1 MKPSYKK
8 KIQSP
13 FFLTFSKLTTYEAS
27 VQPLQSA
34 NYSMNRACDAWSWS
48 FITGLF
54 RAQKRLSVDLSHIS
68 TQYWD
73 MTLLIFYL
81 NQSAFTN
88 QRINLPF
95 SGQDQKRPLGGM
107 VRRTSSPIWTNPPQI
122 FVGLPPPAIPQACLV
137 CLPTPIKNTGTR
149 RYLPSHY
156 YLLHH
161 H

>member
-13 FFLTFSKLTTYEAS
+13 FFFTFSKLTTYEAS

-81 NQSAFTN
+81 NQSGFTN

-107 VRRTSSPIWTNPPQI
+107 VRRSVRDRAAKKRDKIDI
-122 FVGLPPPAIPQACLV
+122 FYHFFEAAVLDVQACS
-137 CLPTPIKNTGTR
+137 R
-149 RYLPSHY
+149 RAEVLNR
-156 YLLHH
+156 
-161 H
+161 

>member
-107 VRRTSSPIWTNPPQI
+107 VRRKLAPHRWNDRRSFKLS
-122 FVGLPPPAIPQACLV
+122 IPL
-137 CLPTPIKNTGTR
+137 LGWLLWPMFFSGFGPETHGRGKNGN
-149 RYLPSHY
+149 
-156 YLLHH
+156 
-161 H
+161 